1 MRFIK
6 KHKILFSILAVILV
20 LIIGT
25 AAAGGIFVWS
35 KLDLLQ
41 SGSEIESTNPDS
53 YVEPES
59 GEEEAPD
66 ILTESDMEGLEKV
79 ESGPEVPTDLEFAQS
94 EDVLNVLLI
103 GTDERTKNFST
114 NARSD
119 SMMLLSLNT
128 KKHTAKL
135 VSLERGMGV
144 PVLAGVYE
152 GQYDWLTHIFR
163 YGGADLLMETV
174 RTCFNVDVDRY
185 VRVNFNTVR
194 QVIDSI
200 GGVDITLT
208 EAESSHLSKMYA
220 NRGRKFSPGVNH
232 LNGEVALDYSRI
244 RKIDNDWKR
253 VQRQRNVIQAAV
265 NATKDLG
272 LGDIIKLADDVL
284 PLIQTNFTKM
294 EISNLVL
301 EAPGFLGCQI
311 EQMTI
316 PAKGTY
322 GSMIGMGGRHLFAV
336 DFEANS
342 KILHD
347 FLYDIEPA
355 AEPTMEPAAEPT
367 IEPTAEP

>member
-6 KHKILFSILAVILV
+6 KHKIVFSILVIALV
-20 LIIGT
+20 LIIGS
-25 AAAGGIFVWS
+25 AAAGGAFVWS

-41 SGSEIESTNPDS
+41 SGSEIESTDPNS

-59 GEEEAPD
+59 DAEDAPD
-66 ILTESDMEGLEKV
+66 VLTEADMEGLEKV
-79 ESGPEVPTDLEFAQS
+79 ESGPELPTDLDLATS

-103 GTDERTKNFST
+103 GTDERTKQFNT

-128 KKHTAKL
+128 KNHTAKL
-135 VSLERGMGV
+135 VSLERGIGV
-144 PVLAGVYE
+144 PVLSGVYE

-194 QVIDSI
+194 QMVDSI
-200 GGVDITLT
+200 GGVDINLT
-208 EAESSHLSKMYA
+208 DREAAHLSEMYA
-220 NRGRKFSPGVNH
+220 KRGRKFSPGVNH
-232 LNGEVALDYSRI
+232 LSGDVALDYSRI
-244 RKIDNDWKR
+244 RKIDSDWKR

-265 NATKDLG
+265 NATKDLSLSG
-272 LGDIIKLADDVL
+272 VIKLADEVL

-294 EISNLVL
+294 EISSLVM

-322 GSMIGMGGRHLFAV
+322 GSMIGMGGRHLFAI

-347 FLYDIEPA
+347 FLYDAAPA
-355 AEPTMEPAAEPT
+355 PSAEPSAEST
-367 IEPTAEP
+367 TEPTAEP